1 MHSEQWPRRLTERQR
16 QVLSVVV
23 ENRVYRNRDSGIAE
37 LAADLGVAPTAVLKH
52 LLRIEE
58 GALLHAIV
66 TPSEQG
72 KRVYERLQL
81 RPTGTHVQVAEV
93 LEGPR
98 MSVLRFLRGH
108 PDATATEVQ
117 EELELSEYAT
127 LSMLRTLTT
136 VSLVEKRR
144 RPAIRRGSPPY
155 VYRLTRYG
163 LDVHDHIERGRSS
176 GLACKDGD
184 LGSKPPQG
192 FEPRA

>member
-1 MHSEQWPRRLTERQR
+1 MHSEKWSRALTERQR

-58 GALLHAIV
+58 GALLHVIV

-81 RPTGTHVQVAEV
+81 RPTGIQVHVAEV
-93 LEGPR
+93 LDGPKTA
-98 MSVLRFLRGH
+98 VLGFLKGH

-117 EELELSEYAT
+117 EELGLSEYAT
-127 LSMLRTLTT
+127 LSILRTLTT
-136 VSLVEKRR
+136 ASLIEKRR
-144 RPAIRRGSPPY
+144 GPAIRRGSPPY
-155 VYRLTRYG
+155 VFRLTPHG
-163 LDVHDHIERGRSS
+163 LGVHD
-176 GLACKDGD
+176 D
-184 LGSKPPQG
+184 LNT
-192 FEPRA
+192 RR